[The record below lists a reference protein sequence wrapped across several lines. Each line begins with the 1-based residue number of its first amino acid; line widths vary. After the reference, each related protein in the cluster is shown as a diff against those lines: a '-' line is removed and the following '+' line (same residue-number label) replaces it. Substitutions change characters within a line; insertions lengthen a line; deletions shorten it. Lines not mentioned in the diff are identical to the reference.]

1 MKELFDGA
9 IDIALIRT
17 DYLDE
22 VDVFDCI
29 PYKKDIFVLVCNQ
42 NHPLSTKEAVSLN
55 DLIKYPLSLLD
66 TSSVIYTIVMKAFER
81 HGIEKKNKMSDNKA
95 TRSLWRSCRRRQI
108 FRYCRSVS
116 LT

>member
-42 NHPLSTKEAVSLN
+42 KSSF
-55 DLIKYPLSLLD
+55 KY
-66 TSSVIYTIVMKAFER
+66 K
-81 HGIEKKNKMSDNKA
+81 
-95 TRSLWRSCRRRQI
+95 RSC
-108 FRYCRSVS
+108 FPE
-116 LT
+116 